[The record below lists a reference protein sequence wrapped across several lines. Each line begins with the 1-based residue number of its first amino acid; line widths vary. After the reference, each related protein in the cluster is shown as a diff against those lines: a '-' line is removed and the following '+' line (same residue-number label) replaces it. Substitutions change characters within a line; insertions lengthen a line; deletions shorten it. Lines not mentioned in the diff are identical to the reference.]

1 MSKNLKMTECVFNE
15 RVSSQQKSTL
25 LAIHFDEL
33 KQGID
38 IFISTAKLREKVS
51 QSLGRELYPNHFIV
65 SLKSL
70 ADKGY
75 LNHKTNQE
83 KKVCANAKAHEKL
96 WQLTAKGRMY
106 AEELHSSLLRPKRS
120 YQKRTTKKS

>member
-1 MSKNLKMTECVFNE
+1 MTECVFNG
-15 RVSSQQKSTL
+15 RISSQQKSTL

-38 IFISTAKLREKVS
+38 IYISTANLREKVS
-51 QSLGRELYPNHFIV
+51 QSLGKELYTNHFFV

-75 LNHKTNQE
+75 LNYQANQD
-83 KKVCANAKAHEKL
+83 KKLCANAKVNESF
-96 WQLTAKGRMY
+96 WQLTSKGRMY
-106 AEELHSSLLRPKRS
+106 AEELHSSLLRPKRP
-120 YQKRTTKKS
+120 YKKRTNNQL